1 MELTARNNMKENDNN
16 KTVEK
21 ISANDKRFIRTVSY
35 ASKMAAV
42 DIEFNDLTYA
52 VPSSRKESKM
62 LLKGISG
69 QFKSGELT
77 AIMGPSGAGKSTLLN
92 VLAGYKYTE
101 ISGSININGQ
111 PRNMQEFKKMSCYI
125 MQNDLVQPKLTV
137 IEAMSFAADLKL
149 GKKKSQFE
157 KHIAINEILA
167 TLRLSET
174 QDTLMEQLSGGER
187 KRLII
192 ALELVNNPP
201 VIFLDEP
208 TTGLDE
214 LSSFYCID
222 SLQKL
227 ARFGRNVICAIHTPS
242 ASIFNRFDHVY
253 IVTAGQCAYRGT
265 SNNVLPFLQ
274 SINLECPKHYN
285 PADFIIEICSGD
297 YGSDLIEQMITC
309 VKKLPIPPISR
320 AKYELELD
328 TQNSKVFWIDQFKTL
343 IKRMIVQL
351 YRNRNYIY
359 LKISLHIFLGLIIG
373 SLFLNMGNDGSKAL
387 YNFGFCFAC
396 IILFLYIPMLP
407 VLMHFP
413 FEIKVMKR
421 EYFNRWYN
429 LSAYYWA
436 INVINIPL
444 QILLGFIY
452 LSMVYFITG
461 QPLEWHRCIMFFST
475 CFICAFIGESIGYN
489 VASIFNSVNAVFFG
503 PAITCTMILTAMQ
516 DFGDSTPLPIYRT
529 LFMYVSHIRYGL
541 EALIVAM
548 YGFNRPR
555 LPCPVEEVYCHF
567 SSPKEIFRIIGLENA
582 PNYWLDML
590 ALIIIFIICKGILYY
605 LLKQRVQP
613 NKTFQMLHIIGKSIQ
628 SHFNM

>member
-1 MELTARNNMKENDNN
+1 MKEVDNSEITE
-16 KTVEK
+16 KTL
-21 ISANDKRFIRTVSY
+21 SHDKHFIRTTLY

-62 LLKGISG
+62 LLKGING

-92 VLAGYKYTE
+92 VLAGYKYTD
-101 ISGSININGQ
+101 IIGSININGQ

-125 MQNDLVQPKLTV
+125 MQEDLVQPKLTV

-149 GKKKSQFE
+149 GRNKSQSE
-157 KHIAINEILA
+157 KRIAINEILV

-174 QDTLMEQLSGGER
+174 QDTLMERLSGGER
-187 KRLII
+187 KRLMIG
-192 ALELVNNPP
+192 LELINNPP

-208 TTGLDE
+208 TSGLDE

-227 ARFGRNVICAIHTPS
+227 ARFGRNVICSIHTPS

-253 IVTAGQCAYRGT
+253 IITAGQCAYRGT
-265 SNNVLPFLQ
+265 SDNVLPFLQ
-274 SINLECPKHYN
+274 SIGLECPKHYN
-285 PADFIIEICSGD
+285 PADFVIEICSGD

-309 VKKLPIPPISR
+309 VEKIPILPISR
-320 AKYELELD
+320 AKYELELN
-328 TQNSKVFWIDQFKTL
+328 TQNPKVFWLDQFKTL
-343 IKRMIVQL
+343 IKRMMLQL

-359 LKISLHIFLGLIIG
+359 LKISLHIFLGLVIG
-373 SLFLNMGNDGSKAL
+373 LLFLNMGNDGSRAL
-387 YNFGFCFAC
+387 FNFGFCFAC
-396 IILFLYIPMLP
+396 LIVFLYIPMLP

-413 FEIKVMKR
+413 FEIKIMKR

-429 LSAYYWA
+429 FSAYYWA
-436 INVINIPL
+436 INVTSMPL

-452 LSMVYFITG
+452 LSMVYLITG

-475 CFICAFIGESIGYN
+475 CFICALIGESIGHN
-489 VASIFNSVNAVFFG
+489 IASIFNSVNGVFIG
-503 PAITCTMILTAMQ
+503 PAITCAMILTAVQ
-516 DFGDSTPLPIYRT
+516 GLGDSTPLPIYRT
-529 LFMYVSHIRYGL
+529 LFMYASHIRYGL
-541 EALIVAM
+541 EALTVAI
-548 YGFNRPR
+548 YGFNRQR

-567 SSPKEIFRIIGLENA
+567 SSPKEIFRTIGLENA

-590 ALIIIFIICKGILYY
+590 ALIIIFIICKGMLYY

-613 NKTFQMLHIIGKSIQ
+613 NKTFQMFQRIGKYIK

>member
-1 MELTARNNMKENDNN
+1 MKPTARNNMKEVDNSEIAE
-16 KTVEK
+16 KTLGH
-21 ISANDKRFIRTVSY
+21 DKNFIRTMLY
-35 ASKMAAV
+35 TSKMAAV

-52 VPSSRKESKM
+52 VRSSRKESKM

-69 QFKSGELT
+69 QFKSGEIT

-92 VLAGYKYTE
+92 VLAGYKYTDT
-101 ISGSININGQ
+101 SSSININGK

-125 MQNDLVQPKLTV
+125 MQEDLVQPKLTV
-137 IEAMSFAADLKL
+137 MEAMSFAADLKL
-149 GKKKSQFE
+149 GRKKSQSE
-157 KHIAINEILA
+157 KRIAINEILA

-174 QDTLMEQLSGGER
+174 QDTFMERLSGGER

-192 ALELVNNPP
+192 GLELVNNPP

-227 ARFGRNVICAIHTPS
+227 ARFGRNVICSIHTPS

-253 IVTAGQCAYRGT
+253 ILTAGECAYRGT
-265 SNNVLPFLQ
+265 SDNVLPFLQ
-274 SINLECPKHYN
+274 SIGLECPKHYN
-285 PADFIIEICSGD
+285 PADFVIETCSGD

-309 VKKLPIPPISR
+309 VKKLPILPISR

-328 TQNSKVFWIDQFKTL
+328 TQNPKVFWLDQFKTL
-343 IKRMIVQL
+343 IKRMILQL

-373 SLFLNMGNDGSKAL
+373 LLFLNMGNDGSRAL
-387 YNFGFCFAC
+387 FNFGFCFAC
-396 IILFLYIPMLP
+396 LIVFLYIPMLP

-413 FEIKVMKR
+413 REIKVMKR

-429 LSAYYWA
+429 FSAYYWA
-436 INVINIPL
+436 INVTSIPI

-452 LSMVYFITG
+452 LSMVYLITG

-475 CFICAFIGESIGYN
+475 CFICAFIGESIGHN
-489 VASIFNSVNAVFFG
+489 IASIFNSVNSVFIG
-503 PAITCTMILTAMQ
+503 PAITCAMILTSVQ
-516 DFGDSTPLPIYRT
+516 GFGDSTPLPIYRT
-529 LFMYVSHIRYGL
+529 LFMYASHIRYGL
-541 EALIVAM
+541 EALTVAI

-567 SSPKEIFRIIGLENA
+567 SSPKEIFRTIGLENA

-590 ALIIIFIICKGILYY
+590 ALIIIFIICKGMLYY
-605 LLKQRVQP
+605 LLRQRVQP
-613 NKTFQMLHIIGKSIQ
+613 NKTFQMLQIIGKYIK